1 MTHDYSDALCPTAT
15 SWIFSVL
22 GRSLGPA
29 WYLSSNE
36 LAFSHKLLYTAG
48 GSSIYTVYFRNGKDA
63 SCSMNSCSSCILLT
77 NVHTTHQANTQCHY
91 SLAPLAH
98 THCQSPNRVQPCL
111 VILSEVDSMKKQHT
125 QSLSSMDTGYLVEA
139 AGSRDSSWWS
149 MAHSCY
155 FVHKKSLETATWLPS
170 LPINNDLLCKF

>member
-1 MTHDYSDALCPTAT
+1 MITVMLYVQQLLLGSSLFLEGAWDLLPQTFIH
-15 SWIFSVL
+15 SW
-22 GRSLGPA
+22 
-29 WYLSSNE
+29 
-36 LAFSHKLLYTAG
+36 

-170 LPINNDLLCKF
+170 LPINNDLLCKL